1 MQFLKLLKLVT
12 QIREMAPWL
21 DILDSSPSLLH
32 LLVTK
37 VVSQMGLYV
46 VLLRNL
52 EWLIPIYRIKF
63 KYICLVFKAVYNLK
77 SACLYHLIFCTHSAS
92 VQSTSPTLT
101 WANTPWFSSH
111 AYTFTSG
118 ELGSHFLLCQLS
130 FLSFFICLIPTQ
142 PICHLLC
149 AANFN
154 PLFFFL
160 PQKEVII

>member
-52 EWLIPIYRIKF
+52 E
-63 KYICLVFKAVYNLK
+63 
-77 SACLYHLIFCTHSAS
+77 
-92 VQSTSPTLT
+92 
-101 WANTPWFSSH
+101 
-111 AYTFTSG
+111 
-118 ELGSHFLLCQLS
+118 
-130 FLSFFICLIPTQ
+130 
-142 PICHLLC
+142 
-149 AANFN
+149 
-154 PLFFFL
+154 
-160 PQKEVII
+160 